1 MPMGLAS
8 NAPHLFQERTQYYTN
23 PQEIRTNEPTS
34 ITSPKKRKL
43 SDLADSD
50 VNNNEN
56 DNQHKKRAIAR
67 SDGSIDKQSSSS
79 SPAVKDEKDPGD
91 SVAMILC
98 SLAPVPASS
107 SETKSPSKSFSVL
120 SMLNDAPSGE
130 QRTAPVQSPA
140 IEQRQQVSPRSE
152 QGKSLSPVSSMMEDD
167 SDEDDSSDSGTKDS
181 QASGR
186 KKKRHR
192 TTPEQLRTLEE
203 TYEREKMPNQ
213 ELRERLAKK
222 LGMTPRRVQIWFQN
236 KRAKE
241 KRSKPSPRSSIQMH
255 HHQPPSSNPV
265 HVNSSTEFTQHQQ
278 PTTPLMNAYF
288 SPDMTGRYLPTPSP
302 FTQGPINPPLIPSLF
317 SARPIQ
323 NTNNQTQLPAL
334 NHDLMFGS
342 GNSAADFPIRLP
354 PILRASNE

>member
-1 MPMGLAS
+1 
-8 NAPHLFQERTQYYTN
+8 
-23 PQEIRTNEPTS
+23 
-34 ITSPKKRKL
+34 
-43 SDLADSD
+43 
-50 VNNNEN
+50 
-56 DNQHKKRAIAR
+56 
-67 SDGSIDKQSSSS
+67 
-79 SPAVKDEKDPGD
+79 
-91 SVAMILC
+91 MILC
-98 SLAPVPASS
+98 SLAPTPSPS

-120 SMLNDAPSGE
+120 SMLNDAPSLE
-130 QRTAPVQSPA
+130 QRTVPVQSPPV
-140 IEQRQQVSPRSE
+140 EQKQQFSPRSDH
-152 QGKSLSPVSSMMEDD
+152 GKSLSPVSSMMEDD

-241 KRSKPSPRSSIQMH
+241 KRSKPSPRSSLQLH
-255 HHQPPSSNPV
+255 HHQPPSANPV
-265 HVNSSTEFTQHQQ
+265 HVNSSEFTQQ
-278 PTTPLMNAYF
+278 PNAPLVNAYF

-317 SARPIQ
+317 SAPRPIQ

-334 NHDLMFGS
+334 SHDFMVSSITRYLKYFH
-342 GNSAADFPIRLP
+342 LC
-354 PILRASNE
+354 